1 MKKFALGLLS
11 IALAGV
17 VSFPGNVGA
26 VKADSYYED
35 FPSDIESYEIIINR
49 GRDYVIKAYDFNRM
63 IALGDLISST
73 SSTHSAAYDEFK
85 IYGTKTQLDL
95 AKKNLNELTKSVP
108 KMKSEVSYM
117 TDSSPSQILS
127 NYTNSINRYK
137 TANMY
142 LGKFY
147 ATRTEYNFDMYM
159 KYTKEAFDLAHA
171 GRKKSLSE
179 YQYYT
184 GMALDILSLNQ

>member
-1 MKKFALGLLS
+1 MKKFMLGALS
-11 IALAGV
+11 IALAGAFA
-17 VSFPGNVGA
+17 FPGSVGA
-26 VKADSYYED
+26 VKADSYYEN
-35 FPSDIESYEIIINR
+35 FPSDVENHEIIINR

-73 SSTHSAAYDEFK
+73 SRTHSAAYDEFK

-95 AKKNLNELTKSVP
+95 AKQNLSELTTSVS

-147 ATRTEYNFDMYM
+147 ATRTEYNFNMYM
-159 KYTKEAFDLAHA
+159 KYTKEAFDLAYA
-171 GRKKSLSE
+171 GKKKSLSE

-184 GMALDILSLNQ
+184 GMALDILSLGQ